1 MPTPEELAAYRAKL
15 EAKLAAKKPGASAL
29 AEIKKAKARDKIDKA
44 VKRKCGGG

>member
-15 EAKLAAKKPGASAL
+15 LAKHSVEKPETAL
-29 AEIKKAKARDKIDKA
+29 AEIKKAKARAKIDRA

>member
-15 EAKLAAKKPGASAL
+15 QAKLAAKQGDAL
-29 AEIKKAKARDKIDKA
+29 KEIKKAKARDKIDKA